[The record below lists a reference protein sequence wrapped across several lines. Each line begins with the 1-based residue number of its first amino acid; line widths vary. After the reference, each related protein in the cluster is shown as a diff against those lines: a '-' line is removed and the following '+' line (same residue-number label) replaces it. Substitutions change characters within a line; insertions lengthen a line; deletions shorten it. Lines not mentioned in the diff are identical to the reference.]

1 MEEQISGISPIEGGQ
16 DFPPENEE
24 MPEEEKFFKDF
35 NNEEIDNRDPSLQ
48 NNYIKI
54 YEEEVPFEIRVEK
67 EEFSQDS
74 IFESLLCKILCAEE
88 MDQSSTIRIEIA
100 CDKDLYFYYTCD
112 VNSDL
117 FEKIK
122 QSQELTCNFNDFSD
136 LLIKFLDLCIK
147 DTKKYLAVFAMQKDG
162 TNKMELYENLEH
174 KFGDL
179 ISLEFKPASDELI
192 KQQITYRY
200 NAMRATDDIAQ
211 NKIDII
217 NGVLKDFDPQ
227 LIYEIK
233 KDVSKVKPES
243 YIRDKPL
250 IPKD

>member
-54 YEEEVPFEIRVEK
+54 YEEEVEIRVEK

-122 QSQELTCNFNDFSD
+122 QSQELTCNFHDFSD
-136 LLIKFLDLCIK
+136 SCASITILVTSLI
-147 DTKKYLAVFAMQKDG
+147 
-162 TNKMELYENLEH
+162 TN
-174 KFGDL
+174 
-179 ISLEFKPASDELI
+179 
-192 KQQITYRY
+192 
-200 NAMRATDDIAQ
+200 
-211 NKIDII
+211 
-217 NGVLKDFDPQ
+217 
-227 LIYEIK
+227 
-233 KDVSKVKPES
+233 
-243 YIRDKPL
+243 
-250 IPKD
+250 